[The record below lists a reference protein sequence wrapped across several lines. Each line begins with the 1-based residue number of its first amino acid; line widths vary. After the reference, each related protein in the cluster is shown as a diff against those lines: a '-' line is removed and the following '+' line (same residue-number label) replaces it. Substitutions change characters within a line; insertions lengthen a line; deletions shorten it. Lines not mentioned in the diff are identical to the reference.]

1 MTATLQRPVYTVYII
16 SDDIKYNVT
25 AALISLER
33 TEADSQIAQKV
44 TLHLMNIM
52 VDGTWLVGLLKP
64 RNRVY
69 VYANDGETNAEVF
82 RGYLWT
88 RVYNSSTSDR
98 ELTYTCY
105 DHLIYFQES
114 EDTFF
119 FAEGANTKD
128 VFQEICDKW
137 EVKLDYTYETISHKK
152 LPLKGAMYDFF
163 TADILD
169 LVKKKT
175 GKKYAIISDKDTMY
189 IKTVGSNTKIYHF
202 LAGKNVSSVKSG
214 WTMDGMVTQVVIL
227 GKADEDSECEPV
239 EAIVSGDTATYG
251 TLQKLESISE
261 NTDLEE
267 AKEDAQYIID
277 EKGKPKWEYVMT
289 APDIPWI
296 REGDKVYLDAGEVV
310 ESYLIVTNIDRSYTN
325 KKCEMILTM
334 EDPVE
339 EK

>member
-1 MTATLQRPVYTVYII
+1 MKAILQRPVYTVYII
-16 SDDIKYNVT
+16 SDNIKYNVT
-25 AALISLER
+25 PALISLDR
-33 TEADSQIAQKV
+33 SEADSQIAQKV

-82 RGYLWT
+82 RGYLWS
-88 RVYNSSTSDR
+88 REYRSSLSER

-105 DHLIYFQES
+105 DNLIYFQES

-119 FAEGANTKD
+119 FPKGKNTKD

-137 EVKLDYTYETISHKK
+137 EVELRYTYETITHEK

-175 GKKYAIISDKDTMY
+175 GKKYAIISDQDVMC
-189 IKTVGSNTKIYHF
+189 IKTVGSNSKIYHF
-202 LAGKNVSSVKSG
+202 LAGKNVSSVDSG
-214 WTMDGMVTQVVIL
+214 WTMDGMITQVVIL

-239 EAIVSGDTATYG
+239 EAIVSGDTKTYG

-267 AKEDAQYIID
+267 AKEDAQYTID

-289 APDIPWI
+289 GPDIPWI

-310 ESYLIVTNIDRSYTN
+310 ESYLIVTNIDRSYDS
-325 KKCEMILTM
+325 KKCEMTLTM
-334 EDPVE
+334 EDP
-339 EK
+339 